1 MIFTLIRKECTQIY
15 RSLIYWLY
23 AACLILF
30 FYSQLGGM
38 NILEPPREGQEDY
51 SAYGY
56 KSDITDQEVME
67 TGTGSLVWAYYY
79 DHYETYPVG
88 FAKNVYP
95 SEEEKEEIAGII
107 YDLTGVKAED
117 LEEDIDRFFQQHDIR
132 TTQYEIKV
140 KEGVTYKQFLGEMKK
155 VTRILGPG
163 SGFTEENLR
172 ANVRIPVD
180 YEGAKENYRKL
191 LEEDGLTGGYARL
204 FCDYIG
210 VAAGILPVFVTA
222 SRVLRDRRAQMQEL
236 IYSRKISSAALTG
249 SRYAALVLMHMLPI
263 LLLSIIPY
271 VKCITAGIENVHPD
285 NLAWLKYD
293 LGWLLPTVMIVI
305 SVGML
310 CTELTETA
318 AGVFVQAAWWFIS
331 LMTGVTGLSGGN
343 YGWNLIPRHNTEM
356 NYAGFVSGFRQ
367 LAENRILYA
376 VLALVLL
383 AVTMV
388 VYERKRKGHLR
399 RRGKIC
405 RNRKSAAGI

>member
-1 MIFTLIRKECTQIY
+1 MIFTLIRKECAQIY

-23 AACLILF
+23 AACFILF

-38 NILEPPREGQEDY
+38 NILEPPREGQKDY

-56 KSDITDQEVME
+56 KTDITDQEVME

-95 SEEEKEEIAGII
+95 SGEEKEEIAGII
-107 YDLTGVKAED
+107 YNLTGVKAED
-117 LEEDIDRFFQQHDIR
+117 LENNIDQFFKQHDIQ
-132 TTQYEIKV
+132 TTQYKIKV
-140 KEGVTYKQFLGEMKK
+140 KEGITYKHFLSEMKK

-180 YEGAKENYRKL
+180 YEGAKENYQKL

-204 FCDYIG
+204 FCDYMG

-222 SRVLRDRRAQMQEL
+222 ARILRDKRAQMQEL
-236 IYSRKISSAALTG
+236 IYSRKLSSAAVMG

-263 LLLSIIPY
+263 LLLSLFPL
-271 VKCITAGIENVHPD
+271 VKCIAAGMENVHLD
-285 NLAWLKYD
+285 YLAWLKYD
-293 LGWLLPTVMIVI
+293 LGWMLPVVMIVV

-310 CTELTETA
+310 CTEMTETA

-331 LMTGVTGLSGGN
+331 LMTGVTGMSGGN

-356 NYAGFVSGFRQ
+356 NYDGFASGFRQ

-376 VLALVLL
+376 ALALILL
-383 AVTMV
+383 AVTMA

-399 RRGKIC
+399 RRGKI
-405 RNRKSAAGI
+405 RTNHKSAAEV